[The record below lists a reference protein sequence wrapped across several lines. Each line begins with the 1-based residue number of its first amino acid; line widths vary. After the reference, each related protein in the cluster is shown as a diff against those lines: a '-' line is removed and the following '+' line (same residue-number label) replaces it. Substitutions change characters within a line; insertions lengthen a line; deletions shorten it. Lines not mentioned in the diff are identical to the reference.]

1 MNQITEKN
9 RTWTAYTLYAILLT
23 LGLLYIL
30 FPSRAVKDYLEARVD
45 DSAIPVHIS
54 IGDISPS
61 LAFGLTLRE
70 TELSRQAAPEK
81 VLFRADRLFVR
92 PGLWS
97 YLQGKM
103 KACFDGR
110 LNDGSLEGCV
120 QFNENDPNT
129 PFSTSMTFRDIL
141 LGKFE
146 YLADLI
152 GRHVEGSLG
161 GSFAYDGQIESLMEG
176 TGEAD
181 LRLSNGRIELQKPV
195 LDLNAV
201 DFDEIW
207 VKLTLKKRRVD
218 LTHVEL
224 KGPNIYGTLTGTI
237 SIRKELMDS
246 GLNLKGTVDPSKS
259 LFEGSEG
266 ASVTVKLLGQTLGD
280 GPLSFRVRGTL
291 KNPRFDLI

>member
-1 MNQITEKN
+1 MTEKN
-9 RTWTAYTLYAILLT
+9 RTWMAYSLYAILLT
-23 LGLLYIL
+23 LGLLYVL
-30 FPSRAVKDYLEARVD
+30 FPSRDIKAYLEARAN
-45 DSAIPVHIS
+45 DSNIPVHIS

-61 LAFGLTLRE
+61 LAFGLNLKE
-70 TELSRQAAPEK
+70 AELSRQAAPDK

-103 KACFDGR
+103 KVCFDGR
-110 LNDGSLEGCV
+110 LNDGSVEGCV
-120 QFNENDPNT
+120 QFNEKDPDT

-146 YLADLI
+146 NLADLI
-152 GRHVEGSLG
+152 GRHVEGRLA

-176 TGEAD
+176 EGEAD
-181 LRLSNGRIELQKPV
+181 FRLSNGRIELQRAV

-201 DFDEIW
+201 DFDEVW

-218 LTHVEL
+218 LTHMEL
-224 KGPNIYGTLTGTI
+224 KGPNIFGTLTGTI
-237 SIRKELMDS
+237 SIRRELMDS
-246 GLNLKGTVDPSKS
+246 GLNLKGTVDPSQS
-259 LFEGSEG
+259 FLEGSEG
-266 ASVTVKLLGQTLGD
+266 ASVTVKLLGQSLGD

-291 KNPRFDLI
+291 KNPRFDPI

>member
-1 MNQITEKN
+1 M
-9 RTWTAYTLYAILLT
+9 AYTLYAILLT

-30 FPSRAVKDYLEARVD
+30 FPSRDVRDYLEAKVD
-45 DSAIPVHIS
+45 DSTIPVYIS
-54 IGDISPS
+54 IGDVSPS
-61 LAFGLTLRE
+61 LAFGLTLRK
-70 TELSRQAAPEK
+70 TELSRQTAPDK
-81 VLFRADRLFVR
+81 VLLRADRLFVR

-97 YLQGKM
+97 YFQGKM
-103 KACFDGR
+103 KICFDGR

-120 QFNENDPNT
+120 QFNENDPDT
-129 PFSTSMTFRDIL
+129 PFSTSMTFSDIL

-146 YLADLI
+146 NLADLI
-152 GRHVEGSLG
+152 GRHVQGSLG
-161 GSFAYDGQIESLMEG
+161 GSLAYDGQIESWMEG
-176 TGEAD
+176 AGEAD
-181 LRLSNGRIELQKPV
+181 FRLSNGRIELQRTV

-201 DFDEIW
+201 DFDEVW

-237 SIRKELMDS
+237 SIRREFWDS
-246 GLNLKGTVDPSKS
+246 GLNLKGTVDPSQS
-259 LFEGSEG
+259 FLEGSEG
-266 ASVTVKLLGQTLGD
+266 ASVTIKLLGQSLGD